1 MQERACDTHA
11 YGDSV
16 ALVDT
21 DQHRDAVGDNEL
33 ELLLPGLDDE
43 KLVAQTTALLDR
55 AGFDWCAFSTKR
67 TTRALRKAMSS
78 CHDITRAVLLE
89 DAFLALAYRRTD
101 LRPQLVEC
109 LTEALCS
116 QAPFDHNLLVTALR
130 TADPH

>member
-1 MQERACDTHA
+1 MHTRMQERACDTHA

-67 TTRALRKAMSS
+67 
-78 CHDITRAVLLE
+78 ITRAVLLE